1 MKKILVT
8 TLMLLL
14 VASACGSPP
23 TPTPLPTPTQV
34 APPTAAAPVLPTS
47 TPTKVVKSG
56 LSKEALLISSM
67 AGLVTDV
74 DAMQAHFSQG
84 TTTMATAELKTSAT
98 TKPIAFEYQRVPQ
111 QPLPS
116 GFVSPLPGTG
126 KIAAPAGACPA
137 GAKPVLNFKLKDG
150 NALTV
155 KLINNIDGI
164 ISYRYF
170 IKVAVAG
177 STRQAQKNILWSAE
191 TLQATPVP
199 AADNLMAYMESLVTF
214 GDQRLITPEGWNEAL
229 WNPVKRLQT
238 PATSLMDYQ
247 VWTVSP
253 AIEKEVADS
262 FVARLNS
269 MGVPPMVIDA
279 FKRSNTSG
287 WLAKTTPT
295 ANSMLAKME
304 IEAELAGSL
313 EGRVYETRDV
323 SIPAPHTA
331 PIFGP
336 QTGSGDVI
344 WNHPTEGRIP
354 FKVELLLN
362 EFDDLGRA
370 VGGSVKG
377 VSKESSYEFA
387 IQFKKDGTKEGELTR
402 GGVKVGKLTM
412 TVDAEKFHNYLNLE
426 TNQEEKL
433 TKPTQQ

>member
-1 MKKILVT
+1 
-8 TLMLLL
+8 
-14 VASACGSPP
+14 
-23 TPTPLPTPTQV
+23 
-34 APPTAAAPVLPTS
+34 
-47 TPTKVVKSG
+47 
-56 LSKEALLISSM
+56 M

-74 DAMQAHFSQG
+74 DAMQSYFGQG
-84 TTTMATAELKTSAT
+84 TTAMAKAELKTSAA
-98 TKPIAFEYQRVPQ
+98 TKPITFEFQGASPASL
-111 QPLPS
+111 PL
-116 GFVSPLPGTG
+116 GFVSPMPGTG
-126 KIAAPAGACPA
+126 KIAAPGGACPA
-137 GAKPVLNFKLKDG
+137 GAKPVVQFKTKNGD
-150 NALTV
+150 AVTV

-170 IKVAVAG
+170 VKVAVAG
-177 STRQAQKNILWSAE
+177 STRQAQKNILWGAE
-191 TLQATPVP
+191 ALQATPTP

-214 GDQRLITPEGWNEAL
+214 GDQRLITPEGWNDAL

-247 VWTVSP
+247 VWTVSA

-269 MGVPPMVIDA
+269 MGAPPMVVDA

-304 IEAELAGSL
+304 IEAELTGSL
-313 EGRVYETRDV
+313 EGTVYETRDV

-331 PIFGP
+331 PIFGA

-377 VSKESSYEFA
+377 VSKESGYEFV

-402 GGVKVGKLTM
+402 KGVKVGKLTM

-433 TKPTQQ
+433 TKPTAQ